1 MRFKCSCG
9 KIHAS
14 DLEFIQIDERVEDLG
29 KHLYELNI
37 GKRCL
42 LVFGPNVYLKFGRRL
57 EEELRP
63 YFKLKKFLADS
74 FNLSNFK
81 KLNKIGRKF
90 DFLIGVGG
98 GSTIDLVKFSSYSLN
113 KCFIAFPT
121 APSHD
126 GIASPIVSIKL
137 ASSKL
142 SLLSRQPKAIFI
154 DLSILMEAP
163 SRLRLAG
170 FGDIIAKYTALADWK
185 LGRDEIN
192 EYYCE
197 EIAKMVRRSL
207 KEVVKARKE
216 IASGKLSGLRA
227 LSEALVN
234 CGIAMAYARSSRPCS
249 GSEHLFSHYLDI
261 HSSSNALHG
270 EKCALGTIIMSRLH
284 GLKWKKIKQI
294 IHSVGLETKAEM
306 LNINIDELVAA
317 VVNAKNLRIDRY
329 TILHKL
335 NLSEDEAYKIIYEVG
350 V

>member
-14 DLEFIQIDERVEDLG
+14 DLEFIQIDEKVEDLG
-29 KHLYELNI
+29 RHIYELNI
-37 GKRCL
+37 GRKCL
-42 LVFGPNVYLKFGRRL
+42 LVLGPNVYLKFGKKF
-57 EEELRP
+57 EEELTP

-81 KLNKIGRKF
+81 KLNKIGKRF

-98 GSTIDLVKFSSYSLN
+98 GSIIDLVKFSSYSLN
-113 KCFIAFPT
+113 KYFIAFPT

-142 SLLSRQPKAIFI
+142 SILCRQPKAIFI
-154 DLSILMEAP
+154 DLSILMGAP
-163 SRLRLAG
+163 PKLRLAG

-197 EIAKMVRRSL
+197 EIAKMVKRSL
-207 KEVVKARKE
+207 KEAVKARKE
-216 IASGKLSGLRA
+216 IASGKSSGLRTLA
-227 LSEALVN
+227 ESLIN

-261 HSSSNALHG
+261 HSRSNALHG

-284 GLKWKKIKQI
+284 GLKWKKIKQVI
-294 IHSVGLETKAEM
+294 RSVGLATNAEM
-306 LNINIDELVAA
+306 LNIDVSEVVAA

-335 NLSEDEAYKIIYEVG
+335 NLKEDEVYKIIYEVG